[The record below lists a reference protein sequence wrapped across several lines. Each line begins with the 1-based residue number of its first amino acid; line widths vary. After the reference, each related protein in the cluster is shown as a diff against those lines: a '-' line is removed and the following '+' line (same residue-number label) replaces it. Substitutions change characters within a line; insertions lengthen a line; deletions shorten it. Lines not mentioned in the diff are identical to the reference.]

1 MKRIIGNIFTILVVI
16 IIIVMSVLLLS
27 YNEYRVSQ
35 FGNNTLLIVDNDM
48 LNFKKGSLLIVEGC
62 DPKEVKAGDYV
73 FYYDT
78 SSKKVSTVL
87 SKIESIYK
95 TEQGEISF
103 TLPNEFILE
112 GEYIIGKKEDTKEY
126 KNIGAVL
133 SVLESKWG
141 NLFLVVLPAFILFV
155 YEIINVIIE
164 VKKYKNRGKK
174 KKIIIIEEDDDEE
187 EEKEVSG
194 DK

>member
-35 FGNNTLLIVDNDM
+35 FGDNTLLIVDNDM
-48 LNFKKGSLLIVEGC
+48 LNFESGSLLVVKGC
-62 DPKEVKAGDYV
+62 DPSEVKAGDYV

-103 TLPNEFILE
+103 TLPNEYILE
-112 GEYIIGKKEDTKEY
+112 GEYIIGKKEDAKEY
-126 KNIGAVL
+126 KNVGAVL

-187 EEKEVSG
+187 DSKEVSEE
-194 DK
+194 K